1 MVEILFKKDVVDAYP
16 DGWSCVSCSTN
27 FDEET
32 INVEC
37 LYVIQTEN
45 EVLCL
50 KCFDNE
56 EEKRIEE
63 NLFYQEL
70 FRANDT
76 PNHLKKK
83 QNSTA
88 PDISKSGINELKSYQ
103 EKLIKKQEALGELC
117 EDIDKEINSRNK

>member
-1 MVEILFKKDVVDAYP
+1 MVEILFGKDVVDAYP
-16 DGWSCVSCSTN
+16 DGWSCVSCGTD

-50 KCFDNE
+50 KCFDTE
-56 EEKRIEE
+56 EEKIIEE
-63 NLFYQEL
+63 HLFEEDL
-70 FRANDT
+70 FWANDT

-88 PDISKSGINELKSYQ
+88 NELKSYQ
-103 EKLIKKQEALGELC
+103 EKLIKKQEALNELC